1 MLRIFMNL
9 TDNVLYLPLKYD
21 TSNSNNLKFDQLKF
35 LLEKF
40 NQSFLPASLCVI
52 NPDEYLGLQFS
63 PTQKRLRSWV
73 LETAEM
79 LALPIQIVEIPAVL
93 EETNEEVETAVEA
106 LRPFAGAQV
115 VHDCIDYLM
124 SQNLR
129 PLCYKAMCK
138 FPTQKLY
145 AVKMVMAEA
154 QISLKAAKDAID
166 EIWNG

>member
-9 TDNVLYLPLKYD
+9 TDNVLYLPLNYD
-21 TSNSNNLKFDQLKF
+21 TSNSNNLKYQQLKEF
-35 LLEKF
+35 LEKF
-40 NQSFLPASLCVI
+40 HQRFLDRCICTI
-52 NPDEYLGLQFS
+52 NPDEYKGLQFS
-63 PTQKRLRSWV
+63 PTQKRLRNWV

-79 LALPIQIVEIPAVL
+79 LGLQVKIIDLPTI
-93 EETNEEVETAVEA
+93 EEGNEEIQTAIEA

-115 VHDCIDYLM
+115 VHDCISYLM

-129 PLCYKAMCK
+129 PVCYKAMCK

>member
-1 MLRIFMNL
+1 MIKLFL
-9 TDNVLYLPLKYD
+9 DQDKSVLYIPFSGSVENEKYEQFSD
-21 TSNSNNLKFDQLKF
+21 F
-35 LLEKF
+35 LYKISQGFFSKILAEI
-40 NQSFLPASLCVI
+40 S
-52 NPDEYLGLQFS
+52 PDEYKGLKFS
-63 PTQKRLRSWV
+63 PTQTNLKKWV
-73 LETAEM
+73 LETAD
-79 LALPIQIVEIPAVL
+79 LLGLQVKIIDLPTI
-93 EETNEEVETAVEA
+93 EEGNEEIQTAIEA

-115 VHDCIDYLM
+115 VHDCISYLM

-129 PLCYKAMCK
+129 PVCYKAMCK